1 MLHDG
6 PPESASVPRRVLHVN
21 TEEASG
27 RMFPLEGIKIVD
39 LTRFLAGPY
48 CTMELGDY
56 GADVIKVEP
65 LDGDHSRYQ
74 TLRPDLVGNSYFF
87 AAANRSKRSITVDL
101 TTGEGREVV
110 RRLAR
115 SADVVIENFRPGV
128 MDRLELDARR
138 LREANPRLIYCGIS
152 GFGSTGPYSARP
164 GFDQVAQGMSGFM
177 SITGQE
183 PTGPTRAGIA
193 LADLTCATAACR
205 GVLYALLARART
217 GRGQEVYVA
226 IVDAMV
232 ALLTWSAGM
241 YFETGVAPGVA
252 GNHHP
257 LSAPFGVY
265 QAEDGPFNVCAGNEQ
280 IWKRLCDAIGRSE
293 LIGDPRFATV
303 NDRVAHREELDAIL
317 AEVFLARTASEWVA
331 YLNERGVAC
340 GPIYDLAEV
349 FDDPQVRHQEMLVE
363 MPHPVHG
370 VVKMLGLPIKLSETP
385 GRIRR
390 VPPLLGEHT
399 DEVLREAGYTPDEI
413 ASLYRARIVG
423 EAARAGTRGREG

>member
-1 MLHDG
+1 
-6 PPESASVPRRVLHVN
+6 
-21 TEEASG
+21 
-27 RMFPLEGIKIVD
+27 MFPLEGITIVD

-56 GADVIKVEP
+56 GADVIKIEP

-87 AAANRSKRSITVDL
+87 AAANRNKRSITVDL
-101 TTGEGREVV
+101 TTDDGREIV

-115 SADVVIENFRPGV
+115 TADVVIENFRPGV
-128 MDRLELDARR
+128 MERLGLGAQR
-138 LREANPRLIYCGIS
+138 LREANPRLIYCGVS
-152 GFGSTGPYSARP
+152 GFGPTGPYRTRP

-183 PTGPTRAGIA
+183 ATGPTRAGIA
-193 LADLTCATAACR
+193 LADLTCATTACR
-205 GVLYALLARART
+205 GVLYALLARERT

-226 IVDAMV
+226 IVDSMV

-241 YFETGVAPGVA
+241 YFETGTPPGVA

-257 LSAPFGVY
+257 LSSPFGVY
-265 QAEDGPFNVCAGNEQ
+265 QAKDGPFNLCAGNEV
-280 IWKRLCDAIGRSE
+280 IWKRLCEAIGRPE
-293 LIGDPRFATV
+293 LSTDSRFTTV
-303 NDRVAHREELDAIL
+303 NDRVAHREELNQIL
-317 AEVFLARTASEWVA
+317 TEALQARTASEWVT

-340 GPIYDLAEV
+340 GPIYNLAEV
-349 FDDPQVRHQEMLVE
+349 FNDPQIRHQQMLIE

-370 VVKMLGLPIKLSETP
+370 TVTMLGLPVKLSETP

-399 DEVLREAGYTPDEI
+399 DEVLRDAGYGPDEI
-413 ASLYRARIVG
+413 ARLHDARVVG
-423 EAARAGTRGREG
+423 EPARRGAPSGQRRDGDR

>member
-1 MLHDG
+1 VLPLDG
-6 PPESASVPRRVLHVN
+6 IR
-21 TEEASG
+21 
-27 RMFPLEGIKIVD
+27 IVD
-39 LTRFLAGPY
+39 LTRFLAGPF
-48 CTMELGDY
+48 CTMELADF
-56 GADVIKVEP
+56 GAEVIKVEP
-65 LDGDHSRYQ
+65 LEGDHSRYQ

-87 AAANRSKRSITVDL
+87 AAANRNKRSIAVNLGAED
-101 TTGEGREVV
+101 GREIV

-115 SADVVIENFRPGV
+115 GGDVVIENFRPGV
-128 MDRLELDARR
+128 MDRLGLGARA

-152 GFGSTGPYSARP
+152 GFGQSGPYRARP

-205 GVLYALLARART
+205 GVLYALLARERT

-241 YFETGVAPGVA
+241 YFETGRAPGVA
-252 GNHHP
+252 GNDHP
-257 LSAPFGVY
+257 LASPFGVY
-265 QAEDGPFNVCAGNEQ
+265 RAKDGPFNVCAGNEE
-280 IWKRLCDAIGRSE
+280 IWKRLCAAIGRPE
-293 LIGDPRFATV
+293 LAADPRFATV
-303 NDRVAHREELDAIL
+303 NDRVAHRAELNQIL
-317 AEVFLARTASEWVA
+317 ADAFQARTASEWVA
-331 YLNERGVAC
+331 YLNERGVAS
-340 GPIYDLAEV
+340 GPIYRLDEV
-349 FDDPQVRHQEMLVE
+349 FSDPQVRHQQMLVE

-370 VVKMLGLPIKLSETP
+370 TVKMLGLPIKLTDTP

-399 DEVLREAGYTPDEI
+399 DEVLAEAGYAPGEI
-413 ASLYRARIVG
+413 DRLRDARVVG
-423 EAARAGTRGREG
+423 PPQGARAADSSGA

>member
-1 MLHDG
+1 ML
-6 PPESASVPRRVLHVN
+6 
-21 TEEASG
+21 
-27 RMFPLEGIKIVD
+27 PLEGIRVID

-48 CTMELGDY
+48 CTMELGDF

-74 TLRPDLVGNSYFF
+74 TLRRDLVGNSYFF
-87 AAANRSKRSITVDL
+87 AAANRNKRSITVNL
-101 TTGEGREVV
+101 TTEDGREIV

-115 SADVVIENFRPGV
+115 GGDVVIENFRPGV
-128 MDRLELDARR
+128 MDRLGLGARA

-152 GFGSTGPYSARP
+152 GFGQSGPYRARP

-205 GVLYALLARART
+205 GVLYALLARERT

-241 YFETGVAPGVA
+241 YFETGRAPGVA
-252 GNHHP
+252 GNDHP
-257 LSAPFGVY
+257 LASPFGVY
-265 QAEDGPFNVCAGNEQ
+265 RAKDGPFNVCAGNEE
-280 IWKRLCDAIGRSE
+280 IWKRLCAAIGRPE
-293 LIGDPRFATV
+293 LAADPRFATV
-303 NDRVAHREELDAIL
+303 NDRVAHRAELNQIL
-317 AEVFLARTASEWVA
+317 ADAFQARTASEWVA
-331 YLNERGVAC
+331 YLNERGVAS
-340 GPIYDLAEV
+340 GPIYRLDEV
-349 FDDPQVRHQEMLVE
+349 FSDPQVRHQQMLVE

-370 VVKMLGLPIKLSETP
+370 TVKMLGLPIKLTDTP

-399 DEVLREAGYTPDEI
+399 DEVLAEAGYAPGEI
-413 ASLYRARIVG
+413 DRLRDARVVG
-423 EAARAGTRGREG
+423 PPQGARAADSSGA

>member
-1 MLHDG
+1 
-6 PPESASVPRRVLHVN
+6 
-21 TEEASG
+21 
-27 RMFPLEGIKIVD
+27 MFPLEGIKVID

-48 CTMELGDY
+48 CTMELGDF

-74 TLRPDLVGNSYFF
+74 TLRRDLVGNSYFF
-87 AAANRSKRSITVDL
+87 AAANRNKRSITVNLATED
-101 TTGEGREVV
+101 GREIVC
-110 RRLAR
+110 RLAR
-115 SADVVIENFRPGV
+115 GADVVIENFRPGV
-128 MDRLELDARR
+128 MVRLGLGARA

-152 GFGSTGPYSARP
+152 GFGQSGPYHARP

-205 GVLYALLARART
+205 GVLYALLARERT

-241 YFETGVAPGVA
+241 YFETGRAPGVA
-252 GNHHP
+252 GNDHP
-257 LSAPFGVY
+257 LSSPFGVY
-265 QAEDGPFNVCAGNEQ
+265 RAKDGPFNVCAGNEE
-280 IWKRLCDAIGRSE
+280 IWKRLCAAIGRPE
-293 LIGDPRFATV
+293 LAADPRFATV
-303 NDRVAHREELDAIL
+303 NDRVAHRAELNQIL
-317 AEVFLARTASEWVA
+317 ADAFQTRTASEWVA
-331 YLNERGVAC
+331 YLNERGVAS
-340 GPIYDLAEV
+340 GPIYRLDEV
-349 FDDPQVRHQEMLVE
+349 FNDPQVRHQQMLVE
-363 MPHPVHG
+363 MPHAVHG
-370 VVKMLGLPIKLSETP
+370 TVKMLGLPIKLTETP

-399 DEVLREAGYTPDEI
+399 DEVLAEAGYAPGEI
-413 ASLYRARIVG
+413 DRLRDARVVG
-423 EAARAGTRGREG
+423 PPQGARAGDSSGV